1 MDERKNDL
9 LEEVLVEVKDSI
21 FSEVT
26 AMDLFVGICTGL
38 GIGLVT
44 TAVIITNR
52 IDSRRNMQLLMNL
65 NNKEEN

>member
-9 LEEVLVEVKDSI
+9 MDEIKDNV

-26 AMDLFVGICTGL
+26 AMDLFVGICTGI

-44 TAVIITNR
+44 AAVIISNR

>member
-9 LEEVLVEVKDSI
+9 MDEIKDSV

-26 AMDLFVGICTGL
+26 AMDLFVGICTSL

-44 TAVIITNR
+44 AAVIISNR

-65 NNKEEN
+65 NNKEEL

>member
-9 LEEVLVEVKDSI
+9 VEEVKDSI

-26 AMDLFVGICTGL
+26 AMDLFVGVCTGL
-38 GIGLVT
+38 GIGLIT
-44 TAVIITNR
+44 TAVIITNK

-65 NNKEEN
+65 NNKEEK

>member
-9 LEEVLVEVKDSI
+9 VEEVKDNV

-44 TAVIITNR
+44 TAVIITNK
-52 IDSRRNMQLLMNL
+52 IESRRNMQLLMNL